1 MYLLIKHEAMLLFRK
16 FLENEIDFFHFDLEI
31 SRLHMLSLERFSNLD
46 PNESERLTL
55 MAETAPFEDFYD
67 DVYCLLETGQMK
79 VSEIRS
85 LISSRLKEFI
95 K

>member
-1 MYLLIKHEAMLLFRK
+1 
-16 FLENEIDFFHFDLEI
+16 
-31 SRLHMLSLERFSNLD
+31 MLSLEIFSNLD
-46 PNESERLTL
+46 PNKSERLTL
-55 MAETAPFEDFYD
+55 MAKTDPFEDFYD
-67 DVYCLLETGQMK
+67 DIYCLLETGQMK